1 MTRNRSS
8 KRCDNEDSNNESP
21 ADKPKSKRIKISEAA
36 KKVVPVPA
44 KKPTVN
50 VLRTLSDLSFQG
62 WSPGRFSH
70 GHKNLKLAAM
80 NHVNKL
86 RVVKGYRPF
95 DRRITFMTWHP
106 KKPTVLAVGSKG
118 GDIIF
123 WDYNEPKHEHMI
135 NGQGPGGSIQ
145 AMKFDVVD
153 PSKIYTASIT
163 GLVCKQDFYG
173 RNTQVFLETDNKEEP
188 WLISTASIDHT
199 VKLWDIRN
207 VKPKPEALHILNHN
221 KPVNSAYFSLA
232 HGNRLLTTD
241 QHSELRIYEGPLWN
255 HARTIAHP
263 HRQFQHL
270 TPIKA
275 YWHPLE
281 DIVIAGRYP
290 DPNFPGYTT
299 AELRTIDFFDADT
312 GKILTQIIPH
322 FKNGII
328 SLNRFDAIGNVMVS
342 GMGWDILV
350 WKPFYPDGQDEKE
363 DDEPTKFKEAET
375 PEHFIKK
382 KRGGG
387 KTKKID

>member
-1 MTRNRSS
+1 
-8 KRCDNEDSNNESP
+8 
-21 ADKPKSKRIKISEAA
+21 
-36 KKVVPVPA
+36 
-44 KKPTVN
+44 
-50 VLRTLSDLSFQG
+50 
-62 WSPGRFSH
+62 
-70 GHKNLKLAAM
+70 M

-173 RNTQVFLETDNKEEP
+173 RNTQVFLETDNKDHWYTSLDVSFTGKVMLAGDNKGYVRILSVDGEQISQIRLHKQKVTHAEFNPREP